1 MKTLYFDC
9 FAGASG
15 DMLLGALIDLGLD
28 LATLEEELR
37 KLAVEGYS
45 LSAEKTLKQGV
56 SARKFRVRLSP
67 SPEPL
72 HHHREEDSRR
82 EEDFPPAGGHGRS
95 YARIRE
101 ILEGASI
108 PETPKARAISAFH
121 RLGTIEAEIHGVGI
135 EDIHF
140 HEVGAVDSIIDITG
154 YFLGL
159 HMLGVERVVASP
171 LPVGRGYVEC
181 AHGRMPVPA
190 PATAKLLEG
199 VPVAEGDLEGEA
211 LTPTGALLLRES
223 AEFFGPVPAMTIT
236 GVGYGAGDREQPRVP
251 NLVRAF
257 LGESEPAPPR
267 GGDRP
272 PATIAVLEANVDDM
286 RPELF
291 PHVIERVLRA
301 GALDAFSTPITGK
314 KGRPA
319 QLLTILCP
327 LERQEALTRLLFR
340 ETSTLGVRHRRQRRT
355 VAGRRWVE
363 VDLPW
368 GRVRVKQGIFEGGV
382 VNLAPE
388 YEDCKRLA
396 EESGVPLKEVIE
408 AAAARARQTPE
419 GRLP

>member
-28 LATLEEELR
+28 LATLEAELR
-37 KLAVEGYS
+37 KLAVGGYA
-45 LSAEKTLKQGV
+45 LSAEKTIKQGV

-67 SPEPL
+67 SPAPA
-72 HHHREEDSRR
+72 HHHREAAHHHRGEGA
-82 EEDFPPAGGHGRS
+82 PGAGGHGRS
-95 YARIRE
+95 YARIRD
-101 ILEGASI
+101 ILESAPI

-121 RLGTIEAEIHGVGI
+121 RLGSVEAEIHGVGI

-159 HMLGVERVVASP
+159 HTLGVERVAASP
-171 LPVGRGYVEC
+171 LPVGSGYVDC
-181 AHGRMPVPA
+181 AHGRMPIPA

-199 VPVAEGDLEGEA
+199 VPVAEGGLEGEA

-223 AEFFGPVPAMTIT
+223 AEFFGPMPAMTIAR
-236 GVGYGAGDREQPRVP
+236 VGYGAGDREQPRVP

-257 LGESEPAPPR
+257 LGESAPAPE
-267 GGDRP
+267 GGDP
-272 PATIAVLEANVDDM
+272 PARVAVLEANIDDM

-291 PHVIERVLRA
+291 PHVIERALRA
-301 GALDAFSTPITGK
+301 GALDAFSAPVTGK

-319 QLLTILCP
+319 QLLTVLCP
-327 LERQEALTRLLFR
+327 PERQEALTRLLFR
-340 ETSTLGVRHRRQRRT
+340 ETSTLGVRHRTQRRA
-355 VAGRRWVE
+355 VAGRKWVE

-368 GRVRVKQGIFEGGV
+368 GRVRVKQGIREGCV

-388 YEDCKRLA
+388 YEDCRRLA

-408 AAAARARQTPE
+408 AAAARAREAQE
-419 GRLP
+419 GAR